1 MPRIMIIYHSQEFGN
16 TGRCAE
22 LIAQGVRSVVGVDV
36 QMVNTNET
44 QRVDMKALAAC
55 DGVAI
60 GSPDYGSYV
69 AGTIKQL
76 FDDMYIAAKTGLG
89 FKNKPCILF
98 MTHGGGGAGIKALKS
113 MARNL
118 NVLAEPFV
126 CQGSPAQCCP
136 DAVALGALLGNAVLA
151 GNKPHTH

>member
-1 MPRIMIIYHSQEFGN
+1 MKRIMIIYHSQEFGN
-16 TGRCAE
+16 TERVAQ
-22 LIAQGVRSVVGVDV
+22 LIAQGAQSVDSVEVV
-36 QMVNTNET
+36 LLNTNIV
-44 QRVDMKALAAC
+44 QRVDMKALASC

-76 FDDMYIAAKTGLG
+76 FDDMYVAAKTGLT
-89 FKNKPCILF
+89 FKDKPCVLF

-118 NVLAEPFV
+118 RVLSEPFT
-126 CQGSPAQCCP
+126 CHGSPEQGCPEAIAQ
-136 DAVALGALLGNAVLA
+136 GALLAKTVVSA
-151 GNKPHTH
+151 

>member
-1 MPRIMIIYHSQEFGN
+1 MAKIMIIYHSQEFGN
-16 TGRCAE
+16 TAKCAE
-22 LIAQGVRSVVGVDV
+22 LVAQGARSVAGVEV
-36 QMVNTNET
+36 EMVNTNEA

-76 FDDMYIAAKTGLG
+76 FDDMYVAAKTGLV
-89 FKNKPCILF
+89 FKGKPCILF

-113 MARNL
+113 MARNFR
-118 NVLAEPFV
+118 VLAEPFV
-126 CQGSPAQCCP
+126 CQGAPEQCCP
-136 DAVALGALLGNAVLA
+136 DAIAQGSLLAKTVVAL
-151 GNKPHTH
+151 